1 MQEDLHE
8 LNELMMSIQEEG
20 TLSEDAARKAAALKK
35 NFLYRFLEQQGSR
48 TAHWLILTSQQ
59 VISIWLNDLYELR
72 KKRQKRNRV
81 MEEVEIKLASF
92 IDFMYRRFP
101 GYFNLQETMPYSIW
115 EQKEEELAVLWKRF
129 SDNHRE
135 SIDPTLVTL
144 VLSVYHKCLD
154 ENAAPTFYEY
164 EYFTRLWRILPTDLP
179 GVVPDI
185 NESLVQ
191 TLIRHNFNH
200 PDVVATIIQRLAKLT
215 EASNS
220 NIVFWVE
227 QFRYFSQI
235 AQLHKSGLIQDA
247 LPCKKQILIAIK
259 KEMAISEQLQK
270 QHHRLELEQQLT
282 EPIATDLTS
291 GQLALLIRLKI
302 ETGLYKTDNI
312 TETLKK
318 MGQQYLNRHN
328 ERITAE
334 TLRTKYYSPD
344 TASIKII
351 HNRLMNMMA
360 QLKQM

>member
-1 MQEDLHE
+1 
-8 LNELMMSIQEEG
+8 
-20 TLSEDAARKAAALKK
+20 
-35 NFLYRFLEQQGSR
+35 
-48 TAHWLILTSQQ
+48 
-59 VISIWLNDLYELR
+59 
-72 KKRQKRNRV
+72 
-81 MEEVEIKLASF
+81 
-92 IDFMYRRFP
+92 
-101 GYFNLQETMPYSIW
+101 
-115 EQKEEELAVLWKRF
+115 
-129 SDNHRE
+129 
-135 SIDPTLVTL
+135 
-144 VLSVYHKCLD
+144 
-154 ENAAPTFYEY
+154 
-164 EYFTRLWRILPTDLP
+164 
-179 GVVPDI
+179 VVPDI

-191 TLIRHNFNH
+191 TLIRYNCNH
-200 PDVVATIIQRLAKLT
+200 PDVIATIIQRLAKLT
-215 EASNS
+215 EATNS

-235 AQLHKSGLIQDA
+235 AQLHKSALIQDA

-270 QHHRLELEQQLT
+270 QHNRLELEQQLT

-334 TLRTKYYSPD
+334 TLRTKYYTPD

-351 HNRLMNMMA
+351 HNRLMNMMS